1 MCVRFCNTMVGGM
14 EKVLLPLLTMDV
26 GRKKNQSLAG
36 NVRSSE
42 FSMMGL
48 MKCKCA
54 VKEPS
59 PIFLLVKQEKSK
71 RNCDFLSPSKNPLP
85 CPANVNSFRM
95 DLYSLWS
102 FLALLE
108 SLNLS
113 FPVRINSLVCSS
125 SITIA
130 FSWTIKE
137 MCLKTHQIW
146 EQNLSVI
153 CWKYSGNIN

>member
-1 MCVRFCNTMVGGM
+1 M
-14 EKVLLPLLTMDV
+14 LLPLLTMDA

-95 DLYSLWS
+95 DLY
-102 FLALLE
+102 
-108 SLNLS
+108 
-113 FPVRINSLVCSS
+113 
-125 SITIA
+125 
-130 FSWTIKE
+130 
-137 MCLKTHQIW
+137 
-146 EQNLSVI
+146 
-153 CWKYSGNIN
+153 